1 MIETDSLR
9 QFFKRLRT
17 LPPITRPEWMDL
29 WKKMRRGPQASRQAA
44 KDQLVQGNLRL
55 VVSIAKKYVRIG
67 GPAFA
72 DLIQEGGLGLI
83 RAVERFDPRRG
94 FQFSTYANYW
104 IHQAIRR
111 SIANQGRTIRI
122 PPHALDSIKQWLRA
136 WEAFYRRRGRR
147 PTDAE
152 MSKKLHLSARKVK
165 RVVEAAEL
173 SRQIG
178 SLDMPLNADE
188 NLYMRDTVADDESRS
203 PDAVLTLLRM
213 RQQMSA
219 ALDALDPRTQ
229 KVIILRHGLKDDH
242 PRTLEEIGN
251 KLKLSRER
259 IRQIEQRGLR
269 RLRDMARR
277 EGLV

>member
-1 MIETDSLR
+1 MIETEAIQ

-17 LPPITRPEWMDL
+17 LPPIAREDWLGL
-29 WKKMRRGPQASRQAA
+29 WKKMKRGDQAA
-44 KDQLVQGNLRL
+44 KDRLIQGNLRL
-55 VVSIAKKYVRIG
+55 VVSIAKRYVRTG

-94 FQFSTYANYW
+94 YQFSTFASYW

-122 PPHALDSIKQWLRA
+122 PPHALDSIKQWLHT
-136 WEAFYRRRGRR
+136 WEVFYNRLGRQ
-147 PTDAE
+147 PTEVE
-152 MSKKLHLSARKVK
+152 MSKRLHLTARKVK

-188 NLYMRDTVADDESRS
+188 NLYMRDTVADDESHS
-203 PDAVLTLLRM
+203 PDAILSLLRM

-242 PRTLEEIGN
+242 QMTLDEIG
-251 KLKLSRER
+251 KKMRLSRER

-269 RLRDMARR
+269 RLRDMAKR